1 MPLDTFRQVF
11 LPYGLEELP
20 GGVWVAF
27 NREYL
32 PLGAMTRDE
41 SPKKGYKFYQDLT
54 PYLDAIF
61 HHYSRDSE
69 DRVQGWL
76 YNDACLP
83 DAGVE
88 HMKIYQDRLALLS
101 CLANKDLSEEMR
113 KETGR
118 LLDSLTGKGKGLDG
132 G

>member
-20 GGVWVAF
+20 GGVWAAF

-32 PLGAMTRDE
+32 PLGATTRE
-41 SPKKGYKFYQDLT
+41 EAPRQGYKFHQDLT
-54 PYLDAIF
+54 PYLDEIF
-61 HHYSRDSE
+61 HHYSKNTE
-69 DRVQGWL
+69 GRVKGWL
-76 YNDACLP
+76 YNDGCLP

-88 HMKIYQDRLALLS
+88 HMKVYQARLALLS
-101 CLANKDLSEEMR
+101 CLANRDLSEEMR

-118 LLDSLTGKGKGLDG
+118 LLDFLTGKGKGLDG